1 MAGKKELEVSPG
13 LTRSQ
18 FIKKWGF
25 DPLMDRKHP
34 GGPTFDVNSMKIQ
47 AKLEEEK
54 KKKKKKKRKPIA

>member
-1 MAGKKELEVSPG
+1 MARKKELEVSPG

-25 DPLMDRKHP
+25 DPLMERKHP

-47 AKLEEEK
+47 AKK
-54 KKKKKKKRKPIA
+54 KKKKKTKTT